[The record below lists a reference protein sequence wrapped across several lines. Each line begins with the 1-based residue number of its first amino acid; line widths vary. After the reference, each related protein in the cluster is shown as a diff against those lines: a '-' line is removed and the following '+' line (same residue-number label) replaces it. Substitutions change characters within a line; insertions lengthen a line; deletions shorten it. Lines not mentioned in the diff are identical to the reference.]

1 MFIILGIVILFIFL
15 FLIQVT
21 SNAVNTRLSTSQ
33 EDVLSKI
40 FSKEALRIFVEDCL
54 SDELEEGIRLVGKQ
68 SRLWD
73 NQPGGQLHFQD
84 GVTGVQY
91 LPDSESRIAY
101 ALTKKPYLTHQN
113 AFPCNLEDNTPF
125 FCKYAFPQQAEFG
138 SIERWERNI
147 ERDLEEY
154 LKIQAQECINSY
166 LEERVPNAQFTSSD
180 FTLTAD
186 MQDDGIL
193 VIANYPLNIN
203 VGGEDFF
210 HLSVFDFFYPSG
222 LRRML
227 RSSFF
232 FPIEMDYRY
241 ADFKFT
247 RDTLRDLTFPIKLVD
262 GSTTT
267 RWTFKRDYE
276 ALQISMQRVRIETP
290 GETFGDTVF
299 TFTSPFP
306 QITDLPLDFVL
317 RLARQNRA
325 PALDYVHNAE
335 CLVGEKQYDYLI
347 VPGDTSDN
355 NYGQIDITLSA
366 IDPDED
372 GERDEEGVGE
382 DDIKYYFTD
391 VDGVDPPFNRDYFWL
406 GTDPAV
412 PADGGLEA
420 NRFLVSKEQLS
431 AMALEQRPYTF
442 TAKVKDKYGAEDWQK
457 VRLFVDRPINPERDL
472 KVGVSLPYSLALAL
486 PGGGIVDYADALGVD
501 TSGVKRY
508 AVSPQDP
515 IFISVTIPR
524 ESADS
529 TATRTA
535 LTSVTFTPDDLSI
548 PAVPI
553 PVLAGANCV
562 NVQDDL
568 LSCSFSVLPLLI
580 ENWGVLANDPIY
592 NLLTRTP
599 GTLQID
605 FSANYCGVD
614 NSISSQ
620 HSVRLEPQL
629 CLPHRNVKHQI
640 PYVPSGISSK
650 PYYQWVTNE
659 DGKVKIVDGVI
670 QKEDWIH
677 PLEASHACC
686 VNDGGTYG
694 FAPTDKT
701 CFYNPEPSCT
711 DPITSGEPGYEEG
724 EFKLNSVLAQQ
735 TALCGSEGLC
745 SVAGEFVPFNNELR
759 CGTHA
764 QGCRSVNP
772 GDGSGDDALGCQGQL
787 AWSYVKRA
795 DNYGLGFCHG
805 NMGCQSFCS
814 REDEEELVLETD
826 SAPRSNK
833 VKLLK
838 DYALTKYFVN
848 DEGLVDDDGNKI
860 EISCGCGGSDDI
872 GKPCDGDFDGRFDG
886 TCKSDLTCY
895 RDS

>member
-33 EDVLSKI
+33 EDVLAKI

-54 SDELEEGIRLVGKQ
+54 SDELEEGIKLVGKQ

-84 GVTGVQY
+84 GITGVQY

-113 AFPCNLEDNTPF
+113 AFPCNLEDNAPF
-125 FCKYAFPQQAEFG
+125 FCKYTFPQQAEFG

-147 ERDLEEY
+147 EKDLEEY

-247 RDTLRDLTFPIKLVD
+247 DATLRDLTFPITLAD
-262 GSTTT
+262 GSVTT
-267 RWTFKRDYE
+267 RPTFKRDYE
-276 ALQISMQRVRIETP
+276 ALQISMQRERIETP

-306 QITDLPLDFVL
+306 QITDLPFDFML
-317 RLARQNRA
+317 RFARQNRA
-325 PALDYVHNAE
+325 PALNYVHKAE

-347 VPGDTSDN
+347 VPGDDD
-355 NYGQIDITLSA
+355 YGQIDITLSA

-372 GERDEEGVGE
+372 GEVDEEGVGE
-382 DDIKYYFTD
+382 DDVKYYFTELG
-391 VDGVDPPFNRDYFWL
+391 GVDPPFNQDYFWL
-406 GTDPAV
+406 GDVHAV
-412 PADGGLEA
+412 PADGGVEA
-420 NRFLVSKEQLS
+420 NRFLVPKEKMDLITPP
-431 AMALEQRPYTF
+431 RGPYTL
-442 TAKVKDKYGAEDWQK
+442 TAKVKDKYGAEDWQV

-472 KVGVSLPYSLALAL
+472 KVGVSLPYSLASAL
-486 PGGGIVDYADALGVD
+486 PDGETVDYADARGVD
-501 TSGVKRY
+501 AFGVKKY

-515 IFISVTIPR
+515 IFISVTVPQ

-535 LTSVTFTPDDLSI
+535 LTSVIFTPDGGI
-548 PAVPI
+548 AVPI
-553 PVLAGANCV
+553 SVPAGANCV
-562 NVQDDL
+562 NVPEV
-568 LSCSFSVLPLLI
+568 SGSTVYCSFSLFPENI
-580 ENWGVLANDPIY
+580 EDWSAFAVDSTY
-592 NLLTRTP
+592 QLLTTTP

-614 NSISSQ
+614 DAISSQ
-620 HSVRLEPQL
+620 HSVRLEPQA
-629 CLPHRNVKHQI
+629 CLPHRNEKHQI
-640 PYVPSGISSK
+640 PYVPTDISPI
-650 PYYQWVTNE
+650 PYYQWVTDA
-659 DGKVKIVDGVI
+659 DGDIQKNTDGTI
-670 QKEDWIH
+670 QKEVETH

-686 VNDGGTYG
+686 VNDGGTYR

-701 CFYNPEPSCT
+701 CFFNPEGTCDQMIERYDYAT
-711 DPITSGEPGYEEG
+711 YTTG
-724 EFKLNSVLAQQ
+724 LVLAQQ
-735 TALCGSEGLC
+735 TATCGSLTGMCDTL
-745 SVAGEFVPFNNELR
+745 SDYVAYNGKLTCGSSADGCTDVPDKCQNE
-759 CGTHA
+759 
-764 QGCRSVNP
+764 
-772 GDGSGDDALGCQGQL
+772 L
-787 AWSYVKRA
+787 AWSYVT
-795 DNYGLGFCHG
+795 DSSGNDIGFCHG
-805 NMGCQSFCS
+805 NMGCQLFCS
-814 REDEEELVLETD
+814 KVAEEELVLDSGVPTKVETL
-826 SAPRSNK
+826 NN
-833 VKLLK
+833 
-838 DYALTKYFVN
+838 YALTHFFVN
-848 DEGLVDDDGNKI
+848 DVGLRDDTGADI
-860 EISCGCGGSDDI
+860 RIHCGCTSADATANRL
-872 GKPCDGDFDGRFDG
+872 CDGDFDGRFDG
-886 TCKSDLTCY
+886 TCNRDLTCY
-895 RDS
+895 RDT